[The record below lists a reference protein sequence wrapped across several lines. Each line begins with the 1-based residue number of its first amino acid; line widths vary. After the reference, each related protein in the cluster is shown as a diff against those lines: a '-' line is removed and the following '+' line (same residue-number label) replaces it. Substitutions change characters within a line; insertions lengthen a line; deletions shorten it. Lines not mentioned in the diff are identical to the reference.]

1 VPEGFH
7 FAAPLW
13 LLGLLLIPVAATW
26 QAIARGRA
34 PAAARERD
42 YADASLLPH
51 LSAIASGHH
60 APLTRRFIGW
70 AMPWALLVV
79 AAAGPRWGFEDVRV
93 FEAGADLAV
102 VLDISRSM
110 DIPDVS
116 PSRLGRAR
124 QEVQDLLDRAREV
137 RIGLIAFATVAHVAS
152 PVTDDLEAVR
162 RQLHALGPDLVRLQ
176 GSRPANALARA
187 RQLLAA
193 QPKDSEHSILLVS
206 DGDFQDLELEREVDA
221 LKEVGI
227 RLHTLGIGTET
238 GGPVPGPYGGLMPD
252 RGGSPVR
259 SRLNPGLL
267 EALATRTGGLY
278 RLADYRHTDV
288 QDILDAILRDARAR
302 PSADERTRVWREP
315 FWWLAG
321 PAALWLLFA
330 FRRRTLL
337 QRYEAAR

>member
-1 VPEGFH
+1 MPEAFH

-13 LLGLLLIPVAATW
+13 LLGLLLIPAVAAW

-34 PAAARERD
+34 PNTGRERD
-42 YADASLLPH
+42 YADAALLPH
-51 LSAIASGHH
+51 LSAISSGQRV
-60 APLTRRFIGW
+60 PLTRRFIGW
-70 AMPWALLVV
+70 AVPWSLMIV

-116 PSRLGRAR
+116 PSRLARAR
-124 QEVQDLLDRAREV
+124 QEIQDLLDKARELRV
-137 RIGLIAFATVAHVAS
+137 GLIAFATVAHVAS
-152 PVTDDLEAVR
+152 PITDDLEAVR
-162 RQLHALGPDLVRLQ
+162 RQLQALGPDLVRLQ
-176 GSRPANALARA
+176 GSRPANAVARA

-221 LKEVGI
+221 LKESGI

-252 RGGSPVR
+252 RSGVPVR
-259 SRLNPGLL
+259 SRLNAGLL
-267 EALATRTGGLY
+267 ETLATRTGGVY
-278 RLADYRHTDV
+278 RLADYRRADV
-288 QDILDAILRDARAR
+288 DDILDTVLRNARAR
-302 PSADERTRVWREP
+302 PSGDERTRVWREP

-337 QRYEAAR
+337 QRYGSSI

>member
-1 VPEGFH
+1 MPEGFH
-7 FAAPLW
+7 FASPLW
-13 LLGLLLIPVAATW
+13 LLGLLLIPVAAAW
-26 QAIARGRA
+26 QAVARGRA
-34 PAAARERD
+34 PNAGRERD
-42 YADASLLPH
+42 YADAALLPH
-51 LSAIASGHH
+51 LSAIASGQGV
-60 APLTRRFIGW
+60 PLTRRFVGW
-70 AMPWALLVV
+70 AVPWTLLVV
-79 AAAGPRWGFEDVRV
+79 AAAGPRWGFEEVRV

-110 DIPDVS
+110 EIPDVS

-124 QEVQDLLDRAREV
+124 QEIQDLLDHAREV

-152 PVTDDLEAVR
+152 PITDDLDAVR

-193 QPKDSEHSILLVS
+193 QPEDSDHSILLVT
-206 DGDFQDLELEREVDA
+206 DGDFQDLELEREVEA
-221 LKEVGI
+221 LKESGI

-238 GGPVPGPYGGLMPD
+238 GGPVPGPYGGVMPD
-252 RGGSPVR
+252 RSGAPVR
-259 SRLNPGLL
+259 SRLNGSLL
-267 EALATRTGGLY
+267 DTLATRTGGIY
-278 RLADYRHTDV
+278 RLADYRGADV
-288 QDILDAILRDARAR
+288 EDIVDAILRNARAR
-302 PSADERTRVWREP
+302 PSGDERTRVWREP

-337 QRYEAAR
+337 QRYESTQ